1 MESEGYIRLDTEASI
16 SSKEL
21 YEIYLIWCE
30 ENSLL
35 PLKSRSFSD
44 GMVANLKKYQL
55 EHSNNIINS
64 AGRRVWGFVGIEVAD
79 GFDKREIYDNSQR
92 IYIHRK

>member
-1 MESEGYIRLDTEASI
+1 MLCEANFHAKI
-16 SSKEL
+16 IICWNVVTVN
-21 YEIYLIWCE
+21 IYLIWCE

-64 AGRRVWGFVGIEVAD
+64 AGRRVWGFVGIEAEE

-92 IYIHRK
+92 TYIHRK